1 MSRPVC
7 HRPVWPLLVLAALGL
22 PGCAAR
28 QPEPSLVPAMDVD
41 MEQRVLRE
49 FYDEIQDYVRL
60 RRKVV
65 EKVPRPKPGASA
77 EEVGTWETAM
87 STAIIAYRKD
97 AKQGEIFDRK
107 VEAAFRR
114 VVAREIAG
122 PEGQSILKE
131 MRSGNPKV
139 EGVPRASN
147 PTQEVKAPVVLRV
160 NGRYPQGA
168 PFSSIPPSLLL
179 KLPQLPD
186 EVRYRVV
193 GRALILRDTEA
204 NVILD
209 YIADIIPDP
218 SIPR

>member
-1 MSRPVC
+1 MGKPV
-7 HRPVWPLLVLAALGL
+7 RIGRASLLLMAALSL

-28 QPEPSLVPAMDVD
+28 QPEPSLVPDMDVD

-49 FYDEIQDYVRL
+49 FYEEIAEYVRL
-60 RRKVV
+60 RQKVV
-65 EKVPRPKPGASA
+65 EKVPRPKPDASA
-77 EEVGTWETAM
+77 DEVGAWEAAM
-87 STAIIAYRKD
+87 TETIIAYRKD

-114 VVAREIAG
+114 VITREIAG
-122 PEGQSILKE
+122 PEGPNILKD

-139 EGVPRASN
+139 EGVPKASN
-147 PTQEVKAPVVLRV
+147 PRQEVKAPVVLRV

-168 PFSSIPPSLLL
+168 PFSSVPPSLLL

-186 EVRYRVV
+186 QVRYRVV

-209 YIADIIPDP
+209 FIPDIIPDP